1 MQIATKRK
9 TPKRKTPKRK
19 TPKRKTPKR
28 KTPKRKTPKRK
39 TPKRKTPKRR
49 NTLKPNI
56 MKGGVAIYFYDTN
69 DKKQHTTSPEMEGL
83 FNLKEDRK
91 NSVSHEKLQLGRLEG
106 DRTYSILKSNP
117 GVYGKHTLQQLG
129 TLHKDT
135 SIITINAVDVDVI
148 QQYVLIDMV
157 YTKNKSYPPTY
168 IMKPYSK
175 L

>member
-1 MQIATKRK
+1 MQIAT
-9 TPKRKTPKRK
+9 KRK

-56 MKGGVAIYFYDTN
+56 MKGGVAIYFYDEN
-69 DKKQHTTSPEMEGL
+69 NQKQTPSTEIEEL
-83 FNLKEDRK
+83 FNLEENHK
-91 NSVSHEKLQLGRLEG
+91 NSVIHENLHLDEIEG

-117 GVYGKHTLQQLG
+117 GVYGKHTLQKLG

-157 YTKNKSYPPTY
+157 YTTNKLHHPTY